1 MPLRTPSEGSAGALA
16 RLYTLGDPF
25 GAYLPA
31 LWWHGL
37 RDRLT
42 GCASR
47 RVARWGHLGPVGERG
62 KVLWLRC
69 GDDPWQLRLAVDLAR
84 ALRAKRYDVR
94 LVLSYEAEYPE
105 LLKPLDDCRDTGWGY
120 SPCDHPHAL
129 RRAWARL
136 RPYGILQIGA
146 GARAHWQARLAAE
159 PRVLW
164 IDCPRAVPG
173 QRRYP
178 SNELQTA
185 DCADC
190 APPADLLTRLVGA
203 QVDTQFRSAV
213 LGGRTAELWWMHA
226 PTPELLTGWRELFPD
241 DVLFVSGS
249 APGAYARRLSAW
261 DRTALPAG
269 AVVWADETRWW
280 PALAASARAIYLGAV
295 ERPLLWQAMA
305 GGAPVAVAPG
315 SRLPR
320 ADLAELLPA
329 PAATPLLH
337 DWRAYAA
344 DAALCRAAG
353 DRLRRRFWQERRD
366 AEAVGEELLE
376 RVFNW

>member
-1 MPLRTPSEGSAGALA
+1 MA
-16 RLYTLGDPF
+16 RLYPPGDSF
-25 GAYLPA
+25 GAHLPA

-37 RDRLT
+37 TDRLT
-42 GCASR
+42 GRASR
-47 RVARWGHLGPVGERG
+47 RVARWGHLRPVGERG
-62 KVLWLRC
+62 KVIWLRC
-69 GDDPWQLRLAVDLAR
+69 GDDPWQLRLAVDLTR
-84 ALRAKRYDVR
+84 ALRAKRHDIR

-105 LLKPLDDCRDTGWGY
+105 LLKPLDDCHNTGWGY
-120 SPCDHPHAL
+120 SPCDHPRAL

-136 RPYGILQIGA
+136 RPYGILQVGA
-146 GARAHWQARLAAE
+146 GARGHWQARLASE

-164 IDCPRAVPG
+164 IDCPEAIPG

-178 SNELQTA
+178 ANEAQTA
-185 DCADC
+185 GCADC
-190 APPADLLTRLVGA
+190 APVADLLTRLIDA
-203 QVDTQFRSAV
+203 QVDPRFRSAV
-213 LGGRTAELWWMHA
+213 LGARTAELWWMHA
-226 PTPELLTGWRELFPD
+226 PPPELLTGWRELFPD
-241 DVLFVSGS
+241 DVLFVSGA
-249 APGAYARRLSAW
+249 APAAYALRLSAW

-280 PALAASARAIYLGAV
+280 PALAASARAIYLGAA

-320 ADLAELLPA
+320 ADLADLVPA
-329 PAATPLLH
+329 PAAAPLLQA
-337 DWRAYAA
+337 WRAYAA
-344 DAALCRAAG
+344 DAAPCRAAG